1 MHCHF
6 DRHMTWGMNMAFVVK
21 NGEGPEAQILP
32 PPPDMPPC

>member
-6 DRHMTWGMNMAFVVK
+6 DRHMTWGMDMVFVVK
-21 NGEGPEAQILP
+21 NGEGPEAHVIP